1 MRNEVRSQLG
11 DSITPEVFEAQFP
24 EWSRLSAAVRH
35 QKIVIARD
43 ELLKVLDRAG
53 YVVTKKKEES
63 T

>member
-1 MRNEVRSQLG
+1 MRDISHEQIGVRSDDAHQLPTWG
-11 DSITPEVFEAQFP
+11 QLSPEAQ
-24 EWSRLSAAVRH
+24 H

-63 T
+63 A